1 MAHGK
6 PFTSEEI
13 PTWRREQLS
22 DLVKA
27 FDFSSKDTSV
37 PEVPHVRKPSQ
48 DIFTGH
54 FNGADVCQAI
64 HLKKVQPDIP
74 YKKLNP
80 SNSMEVNKGFKRL
93 RGDVTEGRRLTFE
106 AHNRALSHSGSKL
119 KSSSSSKEHDQKDQL
134 FVVHWQGV
142 NPKDNR
148 FRIATTDQ
156 LYITKSLSLS
166 KNEEKAAL
174 FSLKDM
180 GNGVGYSISELDSG
194 KRLQLNED
202 GSVALGGDTYFQ
214 IYSVTL

>member
-1 MAHGK
+1 M
-6 PFTSEEI
+6 
-13 PTWRREQLS
+13 
-22 DLVKA
+22 
-27 FDFSSKDTSV
+27 
-37 PEVPHVRKPSQ
+37 
-48 DIFTGH
+48 
-54 FNGADVCQAI
+54 
-64 HLKKVQPDIP
+64 
-74 YKKLNP
+74 
-80 SNSMEVNKGFKRL
+80 
-93 RGDVTEGRRLTFE
+93 
-106 AHNRALSHSGSKL
+106 
-119 KSSSSSKEHDQKDQL
+119 
-134 FVVHWQGV
+134 HWQGV

-202 GSVALGGDTYFQ
+202 GSVSLGGDTYFQ